1 MLSEKTRLFI
11 TEQYPAIMDTDD
23 VMRLLRISR
32 RTLYRMMAE
41 GLLNG
46 WKEEDEEWNF
56 TRSDI
61 LDYLDR
67 NCTT

>member
-41 GLLNG
+41 GLLTG